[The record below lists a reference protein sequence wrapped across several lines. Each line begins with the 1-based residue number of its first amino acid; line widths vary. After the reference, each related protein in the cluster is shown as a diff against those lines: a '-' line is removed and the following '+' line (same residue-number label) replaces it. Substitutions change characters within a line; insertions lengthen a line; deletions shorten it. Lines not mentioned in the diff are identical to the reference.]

1 MSNSSLQAVLDSGNL
16 NDIADAAGKLGLG
29 TLLGYLVAK
38 ATATESG
45 VSPASNVATLA
56 NAPVA
61 NGLFQVNA
69 TAGTTTGIK
78 KLRQGPITGPSA
90 LVPAT
95 GECVWDGA
103 KSVLFAA
110 VDAVSA
116 ASFTYAVSTDLASR
130 LLSDLPSGQSTLS

>member
-1 MSNSSLQAVLDSGNL
+1 MSTSNLQAVLDSGNL

-38 ATATESG
+38 ATATES
-45 VSPASNVATLA
+45 VTPSSNVATLA

-110 VDAVSA
+110 VDVVSA
-116 ASFTYAVSTDLASR
+116 ASFTYAVATDLASR